1 MIETEKMLVMR
12 RDGQPLSES
21 DERCV
26 AAFAL
31 LHQMHTLFADT
42 KTAALAKDNAVLI
55 ELFKVTSKL
64 AREYTMNDTLTVGI
78 AEVQDRLGLIILPDN
93 AEGKDA
99 N

>member
-1 MIETEKMLVMR
+1 MLVMR

-31 LHQMHTLFADT
+31 MHQMRTLFEDT
-42 KTAALAKDNAVLI
+42 KAAALAKDNAVLI

-64 AREYTMNDTLTVGI
+64 AREYTMNDALTVGI
-78 AEVQDRLGLIILPDN
+78 AEVQERLGLIIVYEN
-93 AEGKDA
+93 SIGKDA